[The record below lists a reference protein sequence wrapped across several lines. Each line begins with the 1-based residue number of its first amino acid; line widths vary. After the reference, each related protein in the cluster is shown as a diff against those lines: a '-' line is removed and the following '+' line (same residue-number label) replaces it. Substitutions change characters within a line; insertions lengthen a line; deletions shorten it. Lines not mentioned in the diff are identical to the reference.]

1 MKWILKLLP
10 TKLKVWIYTS
20 LHKDIA
26 DKGEYE
32 DTELAH
38 VNPYEVKILKELGGA
53 GKVNPETGLRG
64 YFGGGGSPAPA
75 PAPSGSGTQT
85 TISREAP
92 GIESRKLALFD
103 EAIDLAGEPISIPRM
118 QVAGVSPLQQQALDQ
133 AAVTGVGGAAVD
145 AGIASF
151 LKASQT
157 AEAPI
162 NVDAFMNPYESYV
175 VQEINRQADIGRNRL
190 AQQAI
195 DSGAFGG
202 GREGVALGELEAGRA
217 RAVGQVRAANYD
229 KALESATAQR
239 LFQTEA
245 AMNVGQQLATTG
257 GIQQEMAQSDIQQL
271 GGAGQL
277 QRSIAQ
283 EGLQAERATE
293 LARAYEPFQRIE
305 FAKGIMT
312 ALPTTASQVTQAS
325 APRVNPITQAVGT
338 GITAAQGVN
347 MLKGFAT

>member
-1 MKWILKLLP
+1 MSFL
-10 TKLKVWIYTS
+10 
-20 LHKDIA
+20 
-26 DKGEYE
+26 
-32 DTELAH
+32 
-38 VNPYEVKILKELGGA
+38 
-53 GKVNPETGLRG
+53 
-64 YFGGGGSPAPA
+64 FGRSGGSA
-75 PAPSGSGTQT
+75 PAPSGASTGTQT

-92 GIESRKLALFD
+92 GIEARKLALFD
-103 EAIDLAGEPISIPRM
+103 EAIGLAKQPVAIPRM
-118 QVAGVSPLQQQALDQ
+118 QVAGISPLQQQAIDKS
-133 AAVTGVGGAAVD
+133 AITGVGQAAVD

-151 LKASQT
+151 LKAAET
-157 AEAPI
+157 AETPI

-190 AQQAI
+190 ASEAI
-195 DSGAFGG
+195 GSGAFGG

-217 RAVGQVRAANYD
+217 RAIGQVRASNYE
-229 KALESATAQR
+229 KALEQATKQR

-245 AMNVGQQLATTG
+245 QMNVGQQLATTG
-257 GIQQEMAQSDIQQL
+257 GVQQEMAQSDIQQL

-283 EGLQAERATE
+283 EGLSADRATE

-325 APRVNPITQAVGT
+325 APRVNPLAQAVGT
-338 GITAAQGVN
+338 GIVAAQG
-347 MLKGFAT
+347 ATFLQGLG